1 MVLEED
7 VEVELEVEVMSLVE
21 VELVV
26 LSLVE
31 PVVVEEDVVDEVV
44 TGGGTGIHDIE
55 ATLLDI
61 VPTLFEVDISNS

>member
-31 PVVVEEDVVDEVV
+31 PVVVEVDEVV